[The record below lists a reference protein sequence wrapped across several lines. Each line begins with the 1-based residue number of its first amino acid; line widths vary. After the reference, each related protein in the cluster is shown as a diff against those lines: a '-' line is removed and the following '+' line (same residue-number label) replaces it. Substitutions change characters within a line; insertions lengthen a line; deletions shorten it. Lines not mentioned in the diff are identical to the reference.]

1 MLIND
6 RYCRTC
12 EDHEEEVDDQEA
24 GGTAGQVE
32 LDAPLILDITGQEDS
47 PD

>member
-6 RYCRTC
+6 CYYRTC
-12 EDHEEEVDDQEA
+12 EDHEEEVYDQET

-32 LDAPLILDITGQEDS
+32 LDAPLILDITGQENS
-47 PD
+47 PY